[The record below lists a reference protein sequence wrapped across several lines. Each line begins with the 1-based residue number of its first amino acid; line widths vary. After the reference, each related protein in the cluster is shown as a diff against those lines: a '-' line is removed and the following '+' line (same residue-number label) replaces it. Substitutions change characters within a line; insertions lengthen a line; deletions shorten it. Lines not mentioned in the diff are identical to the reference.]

1 MTGIERRPRAKV
13 EGAHF
18 GRTAESNR
26 RINPYLARMTS
37 NETSEF
43 AADDWAWAV
52 EAIAEELARLG
63 PNRHAEVAQHLAA
76 HLGYIEV
83 DPVDE
88 RWRLMARLAARVCDA
103 ALDEVA

>member
-1 MTGIERRPRAKV
+1 
-13 EGAHF
+13 
-18 GRTAESNR
+18 
-26 RINPYLARMTS
+26 MTS

-43 AADDWAWAV
+43 GTDDWAWAV

-63 PNRHAEVAQHLAA
+63 PNRHAEVAGHLSKR
-76 HLGYIEV
+76 LGYIEV

-88 RWRLMARLAARVCDA
+88 RWRLMSRLAARLCDA